1 MDIVLAWISGLMP
14 FCLVVTLLF
23 HIFLKELDV
32 LECFA
37 LALMLYLGII
47 TWIDT
52 ILWFLNILT
61 GEPEIVFFFF
71 IPCAILF
78 DIILAKNISIEV
90 KRRDEN
96 EG

>member
-1 MDIVLAWISGLMP
+1 MKMDIVLAWISGLMP
-14 FCLVVTLLF
+14 FCLAITLLLY
-23 HIFLKELDV
+23 IFLKELDI

-37 LALMLYLGII
+37 LSLMLYFGLI
-47 TWIDT
+47 TWID
-52 ILWFLNILT
+52 IALWFLNILT
-61 GEPEIVFFFF
+61 GESEIVFFFF

-90 KRRDEN
+90 KK

>member
-14 FCLVVTLLF
+14 FCLVVMLLLY
-23 HIFLKELDV
+23 IFLKELDI
-32 LECFA
+32 LECFV
-37 LALMLYLGII
+37 LALTLYLGII

-52 ILWFLNILT
+52 ALWFLNILT
-61 GEPEIVFFFF
+61 GEQKIIFFFF

-90 KRRDEN
+90 KRKE
-96 EG
+96 

>member
-1 MDIVLAWISGLMP
+1 M
-14 FCLVVTLLF
+14 
-23 HIFLKELDV
+23 
-32 LECFA
+32 
-37 LALMLYLGII
+37 I
-47 TWIDT
+47 TWID
-52 ILWFLNILT
+52 IALWFLNILT
-61 GEPEIVFFFF
+61 GESEIVFFFF